1 MELNAPAT
9 TAAKAWLSELLFIRT
24 MFKGPDGKPLYSYH
38 VTESEYRSL
47 IEMLSSYFRRGSV
60 QNYSTHLAACF
71 CLFVSEQY
79 RRDYNS
85 SWSWSGP
92 ETILGIS
99 LSPQQHASLTRS
111 GLAYWNRPI
120 RFRENSRDWLGSLF
134 AEGGLPWPLVQS
146 ESHGFGRA
154 VRRGIKH
161 FYRTEGNRRTTA
173 DLMAD
178 FENELPLIF
187 RNLETRR
194 LLAGIVDQLMYL
206 VEHYPLKDQQDPA
219 NYLDKVAP
227 GWTDAFPIP
236 LDESN
241 ARTLLND
248 WLRDAG
254 QKRQER
260 KEALEKARVFTCEHF
275 LHGTLPQ
282 WLIRTEL
289 ILPQEATFVVDP
301 TSLGST
307 RLELAYYEGER
318 LLARGPA
325 V

>member
-1 MELNAPAT
+1 MAMIPSAL
-9 TAAKAWLSELLFIRT
+9 AKIWLSEFLLNRAL
-24 MFKGPDGKPLYSYH
+24 FKGPDGKPLYSYQ
-38 VTESEYRSL
+38 VTEPEYHSLLDLLNISFRS
-47 IEMLSSYFRRGSV
+47 GSAPTG
-60 QNYSTHLAACF
+60 SPHLAACF

-85 SWSWSGP
+85 SWSWSGA
-92 ETILGIS
+92 ETALRIS
-99 LSPQQHASLTRS
+99 LTPQQHASLTSS
-111 GLAYWNRPI
+111 GLAYWKRPV
-120 RFRENSRDWLGSLF
+120 RFRENGRDWLGSLF

-178 FENELPLIF
+178 FEDGLPFAF

-219 NYLDKVAP
+219 SYLDQLAS

-260 KEALEKARVFTCEHF
+260 KEALEKARAFTCEHF

-282 WLIRTEL
+282 WSICTE
-289 ILPQEATFVVDP
+289 PE
-301 TSLGST
+301 
-307 RLELAYYEGER
+307 
-318 LLARGPA
+318 
-325 V
+325 